1 MLQKF
6 KFSRVYFI
14 PLFHLTTRWVTLL
27 CSSLFVFPFLHKS
40 RKVHLPRVP
49 SSPKKTNKKKKTKK
63 KTQKSNRGCYWC
75 VSCTVGWE
83 ETCLYAGNTHN
94 HSFRFVCLMV
104 ICHKRDLQKQ
114 GALVNVQYLDFCVL
128 RMQKGATLLFGPV
141 SGHLVI

>member
-1 MLQKF
+1 MLQKL

-14 PLFHLTTRWVTLL
+14 VFFHLTTSQIIFL
-27 CSSLFVFPFLHKS
+27 FPFSFPAHYLEDFIF
-40 RKVHLPRVP
+40 LDFPP
-49 SSPKKTNKKKKTKK
+49 EN
-63 KTQKSNRGCYWC
+63 KSNCGCYWC
-75 VSCTVGWE
+75 VSCTVGQE

-114 GALVNVQYLDFCVL
+114 GALVNVQYLDFCVP
-128 RMQKGATLLFGPV
+128 RTQKGATLLFGPL